1 MKALRLPARANLVP
15 YGFGC
20 RLHALLLVFVI
31 AEALLTG
38 VEEARQA
45 RVVGQPASPSPAC
58 CARGRE
64 RDLSGFLAIRPVP
77 LPWSKT
83 PAELADP
90 HRCGPAS
97 AAPGPNTPKASAPHD
112 FEANAG
118 L

>member
-1 MKALRLPARANLVP
+1 M
-15 YGFGC
+15 
-20 RLHALLLVFVI
+20 FVI

-45 RVVGQPASPSPAC
+45 RVVGQPASQSPAC

-64 RDLSGFLAIRPVP
+64 RDLSGSLAIHPMP
-77 LPWSKT
+77 LPCSKT
-83 PAELADP
+83 PAELA
-90 HRCGPAS
+90 GPRRSGPDS

-112 FEANAG
+112 FEANPR